1 MENNDKVVYGKTKYG
16 VKASNGVEFN
26 IFQGKLT
33 ELMKASMFSG
43 SKFMDGVALGQRYAF
58 GIKEATKEYAA
69 LVLGL
74 AALGDSKIEGN
85 EGFNVFTQ
93 SLAKIVAPMVYVIE
107 EAKEDPKIPEGY
119 QVSDEQIHDMLAKTH
134 QSMMRVVRVLG
145 ARHAHMVL
153 TTTSKQEL
161 ELSAVAMRTYGLCV
175 QILEEYAWP
184 VCAVKCED
192 VISTL
197 KQLSESL
204 PKQSD
209 TTISDVVECYDET
222 FKLCLEMAK
231 MRGELK

>member
-1 MENNDKVVYGKTKYG
+1 MENNAKVVYGKTKYG
-16 VKASNGVEFN
+16 VKASNSVEFN
-26 IFQGKLT
+26 IFQEKLT

-43 SKFMDGVALGQRYAF
+43 SNFMDGVALGQRYAL
-58 GIKEATKEYAA
+58 GINEATKDYTA

-93 SLAKIVAPMVYVIE
+93 SLAKIVAPLVYVIE

-119 QVSDEQIHDMLAKTH
+119 QVSDEQIHDMLSKTH
-134 QSMMRVVRVLG
+134 QSMLRVVRVLG
-145 ARHAHMVL
+145 ARHVHMVL

-209 TTISDVVECYDET
+209 TTISDVVDCYDET